1 MALFQFEF
9 TTSPLHI
16 LGRLIMCRNFL
27 RKLFLT
33 VTIILVSTTALFGS
47 DSGTGPIAWGML
59 MMTLLGGLA
68 LFLYGMEKMSKSLKR
83 AAGTSLRSLLSALTK
98 NRIVAMFV
106 GAFVTMI
113 VQSSSATTVMLVSFV
128 QSQLMTFTQSL
139 GVILGADIGST
150 VTAQLIAFNLT
161 EYSLLMVSLGFGISL
176 LGKSE
181 QQKNFGESLLGFGIL
196 FFGMKL
202 MSDAMA
208 PLKTYQPF
216 IATIQNLENPL
227 LGILIGAIFTA
238 LIQSSGAFTG
248 IIIVLSQQGL
258 ISLEAGIPL
267 LMGANIG
274 TCVTAGLASIGAD
287 RPAKRVALAHV
298 TFKILG
304 VLLLI
309 FWIPTFADII
319 RSISPNSDMSQAA
332 TSRQIANAHTVF
344 NVGIAFIF
352 LPFTNLVARFVSRV
366 LPDKKELIAL
376 NPVVWHLDDNSINT
390 PALALNLV
398 RTEIARMAKI
408 LERMLEA
415 VILPF
420 FKNDLGADKI
430 HPSISLIQGIEMREK
445 KVDYLRVKIS
455 EYLQKIG
462 QKNLS
467 DDQVAEVFA
476 MMSIVS
482 YMENIGDIIQRS
494 VMPMIAKK
502 RALKL
507 NFSQQGEEELQI
519 YHTKVCKQISRLRN
533 VFEEMDI
540 KKAKHIMRKE
550 EKYLDLES
558 KYRVH
563 HLERIHAAQ
572 EESVQTHDIHMELLD
587 LLKRIT
593 VYTGD
598 IAKTLLT
605 MEKIGD

>member
-1 MALFQFEF
+1 MY
-9 TTSPLHI
+9 
-16 LGRLIMCRNFL
+16 RNFM

-33 VTIILVSTTALFGS
+33 VTIILVSTTALYGS

-68 LFLYGMEKMSKSLKR
+68 LFLYGMEKMSKGLKR

-181 QQKNFGESLLGFGIL
+181 QQKNLGESLLGFGIL

-227 LGILIGAIFTA
+227 LGIMIGALFTA

-298 TFKILG
+298 TFKVLG
-304 VLLLI
+304 VLLLV

-319 RSISPNSDMSQAA
+319 RSISPNSDMSHAA

-390 PALALNLV
+390 PALALNLA
-398 RTEIARMAKI
+398 RAEIARMAKI

-430 HPSISLIQGIEMREK
+430 HPSISLIEGIEMREK

-563 HLERIHAAQ
+563 HLERIYAAQ

-605 MEKIGD
+605 MEKIGN

>member
-1 MALFQFEF
+1 
-9 TTSPLHI
+9 
-16 LGRLIMCRNFL
+16 MCRNFL

-68 LFLYGMEKMSKSLKR
+68 LFLYGMEKMSKGLKR

-298 TFKILG
+298 TFKVLG
-304 VLLLI
+304 VLLLV

-494 VMPMIAKK
+494 VMPLIAKK

-507 NFSQQGEEELQI
+507 NFSQKGEEELQI